1 MMKEQYQKEV
11 SQIHVPEELLEKT
24 KKAMKEEEESLL
36 QKRTAKIPVPF
47 FRISLAAAAAV
58 LLLIIVPVAVHFQTG
73 DEQTGE
79 EMQMQMHLSEL
90 QDPVMIKI
98 EKGDGETEEKPAA
111 FADAGGITI
120 EENIVFIIKDTL
132 VKVLEELKQR

>member
-24 KKAMKEEEESLL
+24 RKAMKEEEESLL
-36 QKRTAKIPVPF
+36 QKRVAKIPVPF
-47 FRISLAAAAAV
+47 FRISLAAAAVAV

-73 DEQTGE
+73 DEQIGE
-79 EMQMQMHLSEL
+79 EMQMHLSDL

-120 EENIVFIIKDTL
+120 EKNIVFIMKDTL

>member
-1 MMKEQYQKEV
+1 MMKEQYQKEI

-36 QKRTAKIPVPF
+36 QKKTAKIPVPF
-47 FRISLAAAAAV
+47 GRISLAAAAAV
-58 LLLIIVPVAVHFQTG
+58 LLLIIVPAAVHFQTG

-79 EMQMQMHLSEL
+79 EMQMHLSNQ
-90 QDPVMIKI
+90 QDPVMKKI
-98 EKGDGETEEKPAA
+98 EKGDGEREEKPAE
-111 FADAGGITI
+111 FEDAGGITI
-120 EENIVFIIKDTL
+120 GENIVFIIKDTL

>member
-1 MMKEQYQKEV
+1 MMKEQYQKEI

-47 FRISLAAAAAV
+47 GRISLAAAAAV
-58 LLLIIVPVAVHFQTG
+58 LLFIVVPAAVHFQTG

-79 EMQMQMHLSEL
+79 EMQMHLSDL
-90 QDPVMIKI
+90 QDPAMKKI
-98 EKGDGETEEKPAA
+98 EKGDGETEEKPAG
-111 FADAGGITI
+111 FEDAGGTAIG
-120 EENIVFIIKDTL
+120 ENIVFIIKDTL